1 MAISYAYQWQR
12 DAPNQSWLTTPSYGV
27 AVDANYIYWTNSA
40 GGKIGRA
47 DLNGGNLNAS
57 FITGLTNPMGI
68 AVNGSYIYWSNFTAT
83 SSTISRANLDGTG
96 ASSTFITGLVY
107 PAGIALD
114 ATYIYWAS
122 YSANIIYRAA
132 LAGTGQTS
140 LVTGLTEALDVAV
153 DSTYIYWT
161 NNTKIGRAVLAGTSP
176 NQSFITAGVR
186 NFGLVVNGSNIYWCD
201 GGTADAG
208 TNIMSATLAGGSVT
222 TLIGNAVDPRM
233 PAIDA
238 AHLYWT
244 NYHNGG
250 TSTIAQSAL
259 DGVGNIGG
267 ATSSTYTLV
276 TADAGH
282 NIDCTITATNNGSA
296 ANESNVVGWITAVA
310 AIAPDTYSSTSV
322 NAAQVMV
329 ADHIVPDTYSSTSL
343 DAALITAKTQ
353 IPLASSVSTALD
365 AAQPTVVATVPL
377 ASSVSTALN
386 AAQPTAATQVP
397 LGSSV
402 STSLDTAQPTVS
414 PQVSGTSTSTSLDAA
429 QPTVLAQVS
438 GTSVS
443 TSLDAAQPTVL
454 AQVSGTSVSSSL
466 DAAQPTV
473 STQVPLQSSV
483 SSSTDAALVSAQTQI
498 GGSTTTYDSLIV
510 ADGPLGFWPLNESSG
525 TTATDVTGNGHN
537 GTYTGGFTLGQAGI
551 GDGETAA
558 SFNGSTGYVTVPDAS
573 ALRLVPPFSIESWV
587 YPSSWGNYPMIVTKA
602 VAISDSFEFRLHAG
616 TGKLAYYGGT
626 DSRTVATVP
635 KSVWSYV
642 VAAYDGINI
651 RLYINGVL
659 SATTPWTGTPAAST
673 DPLRI
678 GARSDGY
685 YFPGKIAKPAVY
697 NYALT
702 PTQIGAHSK

>member
-27 AVDANYIYWTNSA
+27 AVDANYIYWTNYA

-114 ATYIYWAS
+114 ATYIYWASYSANIIYRAALAGTGQTSLVTGLTEALDVAVDSTYIYWTS

-282 NIDCTITATNNGSA
+282 NIDCTITA
-296 ANESNVVGWITAVA
+296 
-310 AIAPDTYSSTSV
+310 
-322 NAAQVMV
+322 
-329 ADHIVPDTYSSTSL
+329 
-343 DAALITAKTQ
+343 
-353 IPLASSVSTALD
+353 
-365 AAQPTVVATVPL
+365 
-377 ASSVSTALN
+377 
-386 AAQPTAATQVP
+386 
-397 LGSSV
+397 
-402 STSLDTAQPTVS
+402 
-414 PQVSGTSTSTSLDAA
+414 
-429 QPTVLAQVS
+429 
-438 GTSVS
+438 
-443 TSLDAAQPTVL
+443 
-454 AQVSGTSVSSSL
+454 
-466 DAAQPTV
+466 
-473 STQVPLQSSV
+473 
-483 SSSTDAALVSAQTQI
+483 
-498 GGSTTTYDSLIV
+498 
-510 ADGPLGFWPLNESSG
+510 
-525 TTATDVTGNGHN
+525 
-537 GTYTGGFTLGQAGI
+537 
-551 GDGETAA
+551 
-558 SFNGSTGYVTVPDAS
+558 
-573 ALRLVPPFSIESWV
+573 
-587 YPSSWGNYPMIVTKA
+587 
-602 VAISDSFEFRLHAG
+602 
-616 TGKLAYYGGT
+616 
-626 DSRTVATVP
+626 
-635 KSVWSYV
+635 
-642 VAAYDGINI
+642 
-651 RLYINGVL
+651 
-659 SATTPWTGTPAAST
+659 
-673 DPLRI
+673 
-678 GARSDGY
+678 
-685 YFPGKIAKPAVY
+685 
-697 NYALT
+697 
-702 PTQIGAHSK
+702 